1 MTIKEFVDKDDYF
14 DRYEYR
20 TDWNGYTVYSVWCK
34 AHEGACIGYPQ
45 YALEK
50 NSTIRLSTHEETI
63 EIMHSLPHSDDE
75 ED

>member
-1 MTIKEFVDKDDYF
+1 MTIKEFVDNDEYF

-20 TDWNGYTVYSVWCK
+20 TEWNGYTVYSLWCK

-50 NSTIRLSTHEETI
+50 DGKIRKSTHEETKK
-63 EIMHSLPHSDDE
+63 IMESLPHNDDDE
-75 ED
+75 E